1 MKPLPSVRLKLCGI
15 TRAEDAHVA
24 AECGYHYLG
33 FNFVESGKRFVAPQV
48 AAQIKAGIQAAF
60 PSVEGVAVFQ
70 NASPEYVRQILA
82 KVPVQILQFHGDE
95 PPEYLAE
102 FYKKQELKIIKVFA
116 VDENFDGA
124 LLRGFDSVSDFYLFD
139 TKSGPLSGGTGK
151 AFDWTL
157 IPQTSKPFFLAGGI
171 GPENIREALAA
182 VRPFAL
188 DLNSKL
194 EVAPGVKDTGKIREC
209 ADYQFSPRISKYSCL

>member
-1 MKPLPSVRLKLCGI
+1 MSPALKLCGI
-15 TRAEDAHVA
+15 TRVEDALVA
-24 AECGYHYLG
+24 AECGYRYLG
-33 FNFVESGKRFVAPQV
+33 FNFVKGGKRCVDPS
-48 AAQIKAGIQAAF
+48 KALEIAKAVRVKY
-60 PSVEGVAVFQ
+60 PAVEFVAVFQ
-70 NASPEYVRQILA
+70 NASPEFVRQILA
-82 KVPVQILQFHGDE
+82 KVPVKILQFHGDE
-95 PPEYLAE
+95 SPEYLAE
-102 FYKKQELKIIKVFA
+102 FYKKKDLRVIKVFA

-151 AFDWTL
+151 AFDWKL
-157 IPQTSKPFFLAGGI
+157 IPQTEKPYYLAGGI

-194 EVAPGVKDTGKIREC
+194 EVAPGIKDTGRIQEC
-209 ADYQFSPRISKYSCL
+209 AELARVRR